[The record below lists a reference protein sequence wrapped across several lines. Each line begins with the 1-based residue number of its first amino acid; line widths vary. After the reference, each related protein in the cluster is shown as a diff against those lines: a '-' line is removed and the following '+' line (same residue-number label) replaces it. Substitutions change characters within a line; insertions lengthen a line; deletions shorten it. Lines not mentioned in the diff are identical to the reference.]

1 MWHVIEP
8 HRLLRL
14 YPRAWRERYGD
25 EMRDLLEQ
33 RPPTRSDAVDL
44 VRGALDAHLHP
55 THASLVPAI
64 AALTAG
70 AAWTVVAFAVLV
82 EPVPP
87 DWPGLLA
94 WTLPLAVLAVGAGL
108 VALLGWLLAVG
119 PGLRHEMRAA
129 SALGVIGLVV
139 LLLALALAAMGGIY
153 GVLTGAALA
162 LGAVGCI
169 ALGGI
174 LVGRGATI
182 PGDLVIVAGAAWLL
196 PAPWAWLLSAVAWSG
211 LGLAMIVDRERR
223 RRWGRTLPA

>member
-1 MWHVIEP
+1 VWHVIEAR
-8 HRLLRL
+8 RLLRL
-14 YPRAWRERYGD
+14 YPRAWRERYGV
-25 EMRDLLEQ
+25 EMGDLLEH
-33 RPPTRSDAVDL
+33 RPPSRRDAVDL

-70 AAWTVVAFAVLV
+70 AAWTVVALAVLA

-87 DWPGLLA
+87 DWPGMLA
-94 WTLPLAVLAVGAGL
+94 STLPLAVLAVGAGL

-119 PGLRHEMRAA
+119 PGPRSERRAA
-129 SALGVIGLVV
+129 SAVGVTGMVV
-139 LLLALALAAMGGIY
+139 LLLALVLAAIGGVYGALTGGALAVGG
-153 GVLTGAALA
+153 
-162 LGAVGCI
+162 VGCI

-174 LVGRGATI
+174 LVSRGATV

-196 PAPWAWLLSAVAWSG
+196 PPPWAWLLAAVAWSG